1 MYPSI
6 PSPALPLGRCVLL
19 MLAAVALLGCESMS
33 APQCKVADWYRVGLA
48 DGAGGER
55 DSRIADYT
63 EDCAK
68 AGVTPN
74 APLYRRGWDAGIQ
87 QFCTAANGWREGVQ
101 GHSGKSSVCLGQVG
115 YSAFSHY
122 FDAGMQVHRVNAQM
136 QHNAQESYR
145 LQQRLESSKNDEEA
159 KNLRQ
164 DLRHI
169 DREQSQLR
177 NNLIQLQ
184 MLAP

>member
-1 MYPSI
+1 MFSPI
-6 PSPALPLGRCVLL
+6 PSRSLPLGRGILL
-19 MLAAVALLGCESMS
+19 ILATFALVGCESMS

-74 APLYRRGWDAGIQ
+74 ATLYRRGWDAGIV

-101 GHSGKSSVCLGQVG
+101 GHSGKSTVCLGQVG

-122 FDAGMQVHRVNAQM
+122 FDAGMQVHRINEQM
-136 QHNAQESYR
+136 QHNAQESQR
-145 LQQRLESSKNDEEA
+145 LQQSLESSKNDEEA

-169 DREQSQLR
+169 DRAQSQLR
-177 NNLIQLQ
+177 NHLIQLQ